1 MEPAR
6 LSAWKG
12 SFISST
18 VTGAAQS
25 ILKSEPCTSDL
36 CGKNRIPDMENVLMA
51 SARKISVDESLS
63 NIVDN
68 FTILLVTLN
77 RKIAELRCM

>member
-1 MEPAR
+1 MEPAW

-25 ILKSEPCTSDL
+25 IRKSEPCTSDL
-36 CGKNRIPDMENVLMA
+36 CGKNGISDMENVLMA
-51 SARKISVDESLS
+51 SQPVWAFFIYLKTFLKIWRVFDALP
-63 NIVDN
+63 IPDWD
-68 FTILLVTLN
+68 
-77 RKIAELRCM
+77 MG